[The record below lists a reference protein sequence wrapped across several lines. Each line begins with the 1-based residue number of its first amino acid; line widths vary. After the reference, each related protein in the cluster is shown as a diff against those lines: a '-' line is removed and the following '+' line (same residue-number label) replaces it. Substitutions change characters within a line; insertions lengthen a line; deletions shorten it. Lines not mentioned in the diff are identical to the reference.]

1 MRKRLLKFTMIGE
14 KHRDA
19 VFGRRRAFLTG
30 ESEVD
35 IWQNEFADDYSTAV
49 QKFGEDKVNALQK
62 RVILQVINEYWS
74 DYLDYTSYL
83 RDGIHLTRIGGKNPA
98 DEYNITCEEFFSGME
113 EQVIDT
119 MGERLQT
126 LLSLDNIDDFVINT
140 PTELWTYTLNES
152 GEELLKRAL
161 SKRRFPKRRKKAITI
176 TAMTATAGTKTKRK
190 NRQTKSRQK
199 KAFSQ
204 NYSVRRI
211 KI

>member
-126 LLSLDNIDDFVINT
+126 LLSLDNIDDFVVNT

-161 SKRRFPKRRKKAITI
+161 SKRHFPKRRKKAITI

-199 KAFSQ
+199 GFFAKLFG
-204 NYSVRRI
+204 
-211 KI
+211 KKD

>member
-1 MRKRLLKFTMIGE
+1 M
-14 KHRDA
+14 
-19 VFGRRRAFLTG
+19 
-30 ESEVD
+30 
-35 IWQNEFADDYSTAV
+35 
-49 QKFGEDKVNALQK
+49 
-62 RVILQVINEYWS
+62 
-74 DYLDYTSYL
+74 
-83 RDGIHLTRIGGKNPA
+83 
-98 DEYNITCEEFFSGME
+98 
-113 EQVIDT
+113 IDT

-199 KAFSQ
+199 RLF
-204 NYSVRRI
+204 R
-211 KI
+211 KIIR